1 MNILKSGNLYHYLMN
16 VLMKYKIIY
25 EFIMSKKTI
34 RKIPRKYTARLS
46 RRDKSKQKKNLI
58 KSRKMYKKGIYVDRP
73 QLKSYPKKRSQWI
86 VKFEKRYNH
95 KITDKTYI
103 DKNIISKKGQNKI
116 LSKGRGAYYSSGS
129 RPNQTSSSWAYARLA
144 SVIMGGPARE
154 VDNNIWLSEKR

>member
-1 MNILKSGNLYHYLMN
+1 
-16 VLMKYKIIY
+16 MKYKFIY
-25 EFIMSKKTI
+25 EFIISKKTI

-58 KSRKMYKKGIYVDRP
+58 KSRKMYKNGIYVDRP

-95 KITDKTYI
+95 KITDKNYI

-129 RPNQTSSSWAYARLA
+129 RPNQTSDSWAYARLA
-144 SVIMGGPARE
+144 SVIMGGPARK

>member
-1 MNILKSGNLYHYLMN
+1 
-16 VLMKYKIIY
+16 
-25 EFIMSKKTI
+25 MSKKTI

-73 QLKSYPKKRSQWI
+73 KLKSYPKKRSQWI
-86 VKFEKRYNH
+86 VKFEKRYNR
-95 KITDKTYI
+95 KITDKDFI

-116 LSKGRGAYYSSGS
+116 LSKGKGAYYSSGS

-144 SVIMGGPARE
+144 SVIMGGKARK
-154 VDNNIWLSEKR
+154 VDNDIWLSEKR

>member
-1 MNILKSGNLYHYLMN
+1 
-16 VLMKYKIIY
+16 
-25 EFIMSKKTI
+25 MSKKTI

-86 VKFEKRYNH
+86 VKFEKRYNR
-95 KITDKTYI
+95 KITDKNFI

-116 LSKGRGAYYSSGS
+116 LSKGKGAYYSSGS

-144 SVIMGGPARE
+144 SVIMGGKARK

>member
-1 MNILKSGNLYHYLMN
+1 
-16 VLMKYKIIY
+16 
-25 EFIMSKKTI
+25 MSKKTI

-46 RRDKSKQKKNLI
+46 RRDRSKQKKNLI

-73 QLKSYPKKRSQWI
+73 ELKSYPKKRGEWI
-86 VKFEKRYNH
+86 VKFEKRYNR
-95 KITDKTYI
+95 KITDKDFI

-116 LSKGRGAYYSSGS
+116 LNKGRGAYYSSGS

-144 SVIMGGPARE
+144 SVIMGGKARK

>member
-1 MNILKSGNLYHYLMN
+1 MR
-16 VLMKYKIIY
+16 
-25 EFIMSKKTI
+25 KKTI

-73 QLKSYPKKRSQWI
+73 KLKSYPKKRSEWI
-86 VKFEKRYNH
+86 VKFEKRYNR
-95 KITDKTYI
+95 KITDKNFI
-103 DKNIISKKGQNKI
+103 DKHILSIKGQNQI

-144 SVIMGGPARE
+144 SVIMGGKARK
-154 VDNNIWLSEKR
+154 VDNKIWVNEKR

>member
-1 MNILKSGNLYHYLMN
+1 
-16 VLMKYKIIY
+16 
-25 EFIMSKKTI
+25 MSKKTI

-73 QLKSYPKKRSQWI
+73 KLKSYPKKRSQWI
-86 VKFEKRYNH
+86 VKFEKRYNR
-95 KITDKTYI
+95 KITDKDFI

-116 LSKGRGAYYSSGS
+116 LSKGKGAYYSSGS

-144 SVIMGGPARE
+144 SVIMGGKARK

>member
-1 MNILKSGNLYHYLMN
+1 
-16 VLMKYKIIY
+16 
-25 EFIMSKKTI
+25 MSKKTI
-34 RKIPRKYTARLS
+34 RKIPKKYTARLS

-58 KSRKMYKKGIYVDRP
+58 GSRKLYKKGIYIDRP
-73 QLKSYPKKRSQWI
+73 KLKSYPKKRSQWI

-95 KITDKTYI
+95 KITDKNYI

-116 LSKGRGAYYSSGS
+116 LSKGKGAYYSSGS
-129 RPNQTSSSWAYARLA
+129 RPNQTSDSWAYARLA

>member
-1 MNILKSGNLYHYLMN
+1 
-16 VLMKYKIIY
+16 
-25 EFIMSKKTI
+25 MSKKTI

-58 KSRKMYKKGIYVDRP
+58 KSRQMYKKGIYVDRP
-73 QLKSYPKKRSQWI
+73 KLKSYPKKRSQWI

-95 KITDKTYI
+95 KITDKNYI

-129 RPNQTSSSWAYARLA
+129 RPNQTSDSWAYARLA
-144 SVIMGGPARE
+144 SVIMGGPARK
-154 VDNNIWLSEKR
+154 VDNNIWLSKKR